1 MIMGK
6 LHYDECLYYTTQHL
20 RNAKKEALDLLKVYI
35 HEHGEIDWTEDED
48 SQIETTFYCDGYF
61 TAKVIRVSVD
71 EERGLVVYTD
81 QYDYDEFSDAFT
93 NDTLFDI
100 LCAVIGNSSIA
111 K

>member
-35 HEHGEIDWTEDED
+35 HEHGEIDWTDDED
-48 SQIETTFYCDGYF
+48 FQIETTFYCDGYF
-61 TAKVIRVSVD
+61 TAKIIRVSVD

-81 QYDYDEFSDAFT
+81 QYDYDEYSDAFT
-93 NDTLFDI
+93 SDTLFDI
-100 LCAVIGNSSIA
+100 LCSVIGNSSIV